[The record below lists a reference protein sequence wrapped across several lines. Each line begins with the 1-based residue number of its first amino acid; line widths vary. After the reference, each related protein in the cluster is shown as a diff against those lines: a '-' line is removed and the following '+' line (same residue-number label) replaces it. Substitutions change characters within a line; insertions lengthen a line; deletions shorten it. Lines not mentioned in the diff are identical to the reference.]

1 MITSK
6 LIILVSVHVFL
17 LLTSAIIFYALLL
30 KLLAKRGTNKKSLLL
45 HAVLSFGTAAAA
57 WLISTLYL
65 SAYYIGKEGLVTS
78 LDTTTLVPTFVLVR
92 ELLLPLLVASALI
105 VLVSVW
111 FKGERVNDHVKLKG
125 GLIILSLIASIAA
138 MALTFLG
145 ILIP

>member
-1 MITSK
+1 MITQE
-6 LIILVSVHVFL
+6 LIILISAHVFL